1 MEISRNEIFTVLFF
15 FAGFFFLVPHVFPRG
30 FFKFL
35 LVDFFAG
42 QNKEET
48 IKGMQEEA
56 KELLDLARKGDTQ
69 AQLIIQD
76 ALVNKQ
82 SRLHGVFRVSAS
94 KKKTVLTA
102 DPHSCP
108 APLVQIKNKDGT
120 FSWQPSK
127 PVPLE

>member
-1 MEISRNEIFTVLFF
+1 MEFSRNEIFAVLFF

-35 LVDFFAG
+35 LVDFFAR

-56 KELLDLARKGDTQ
+56 KELLDLAQKGDTQ
-69 AQLIIQD
+69 SQLIIQD

-82 SRLHGVFRVSAS
+82 SRLYGVFRVSVS
-94 KKKTVLTA
+94 KKKTVLA
-102 DPHSCP
+102 DGLHSHP